1 MPLFRKRDR
10 QNGAGR
16 DQGNETSQRPGN
28 ISWSN
33 SSQSTQEAQHNSAA
47 VGQPPF
53 LGAVQGVNLSQGGL
67 SPQQGNFAQHV
78 LPANVAVAGGFMQPS
93 SPTSPTR
100 VAQQDGSAHPG
111 AFAPLTGEPQV
122 PPPSVEQ
129 DECYTWFLA
138 VDQDGNGQLSSGELR
153 SALLNDRGLRFSI
166 KTVEYL
172 MSIFDLD
179 GSGGIGF
186 QEFEPLWNYMTQ
198 WRQIFDSFDTDHDG
212 RIDASE
218 LGRALSYYDLHV
230 GPTGIDMLVKKYGT
244 TTPQNR
250 HRHDRIPP
258 RPYVDLDHFV
268 CACVVVRQ
276 IYGLY
281 DKCSAGEAGQ
291 TPMTRD
297 EFFQAVISLP

>member
-33 SSQSTQEAQHNSAA
+33 S
-47 VGQPPF
+47 
-53 LGAVQGVNLSQGGL
+53 AVQGVNPSQGGL
-67 SPQQGNFAQHV
+67 SPQGNFTQHV
-78 LPANVAVAGGFMQPS
+78 LPDNVAVAGGFMQPS

-100 VAQQDGSAHPG
+100 GTQQDGSAHPG
-111 AFAPLTGEPQV
+111 DVMPGFLLWTKMV
-122 PPPSVEQ
+122 MDNCPP
-129 DECYTWFLA
+129 
-138 VDQDGNGQLSSGELR
+138 GNC
-153 SALLNDRGLRFSI
+153 
-166 KTVEYL
+166 
-172 MSIFDLD
+172 DLD

-198 WRQIFDSFDTDHDG
+198 WRQMFDSFDTDHDG
-212 RIDASE
+212 RIDAGE

-258 RPYVDLDHFV
+258 RPFMACMTSAALGRLDK
-268 CACVVVRQ
+268 R
-276 IYGLY
+276 
-281 DKCSAGEAGQ
+281 
-291 TPMTRD
+291 R
-297 EFFQAVISLP
+297 